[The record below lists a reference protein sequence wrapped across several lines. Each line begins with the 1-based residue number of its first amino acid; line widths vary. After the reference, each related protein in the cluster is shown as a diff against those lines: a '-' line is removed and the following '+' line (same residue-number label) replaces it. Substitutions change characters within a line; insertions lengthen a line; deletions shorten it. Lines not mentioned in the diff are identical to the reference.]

1 MLTRKKLFD
10 HCVKC
15 LRLRM
20 VTKNNI
26 LCDMGAAA
34 VTTEALKL
42 LNDFEKANGLN
53 KTTVD
58 EVIRFARE
66 IKND

>member
-1 MLTRKKLFD
+1 MLTQKKLFD
-10 HCVKC
+10 HCVRC
-15 LRLRM
+15 LLLGL

-26 LCDMGAAA
+26 LCDMAAAA
-34 VTTEALKL
+34 VTTEALEL
-42 LNDFEKANGLN
+42 LNDFEEANGLN

-58 EVIRFARE
+58 EVIKFARE

>member
-1 MLTRKKLFD
+1 MLTQKKLFD
-10 HCVKC
+10 HCVRC
-15 LRLRM
+15 LLLGM

-26 LCDMGAAA
+26 LCEMAAAA
-34 VTTEALKL
+34 VTTEALAL
-42 LNDFEKANGLN
+42 LNDFERANGLN

-58 EVIRFARE
+58 EIIKFARE

>member
-10 HCVKC
+10 HCVRC
-15 LRLRM
+15 LLLGM

-26 LCDMGAAA
+26 LCDMAAA
-34 VTTEALKL
+34 VVTTEALVL

-58 EVIRFARE
+58 EIIKFARE